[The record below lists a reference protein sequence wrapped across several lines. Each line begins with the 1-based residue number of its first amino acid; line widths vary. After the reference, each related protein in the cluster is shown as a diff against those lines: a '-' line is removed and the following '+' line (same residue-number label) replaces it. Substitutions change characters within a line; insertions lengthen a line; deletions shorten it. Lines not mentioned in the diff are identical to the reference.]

1 MRYYVFNIR
10 SNWFVIA
17 FLRSSDWIKEF
28 RLFHSSLHSYTKK
41 NCFNQTMI
49 QSRLTE
55 TVLADGVLNGL
66 KIGRTE
72 RPMRRLKQQPMPNR
86 SRSLLLHNLFTL
98 SSVFTSHRAHRRRA
112 KNIFMEKNTK
122 NHRRIC
128 LDYRKP
134 LFFLLLIFSSVHFG
148 YFICARCRC
157 LAHSLKVLNPFS
169 NTNQTE
175 FFFMRFI
182 RQMQA

>member
-10 SNWFVIA
+10 SNWFVID

-28 RLFHSSLHSYTKK
+28 RLFHSSLHSYTIK

-134 LFFLLLIFSSVHFG
+134 LFFPSPHLLVCAFRLFHLCSMPLPRTFVESVESIFEHKSG
-148 YFICARCRC
+148 R
-157 LAHSLKVLNPFS
+157 VLLHA
-169 NTNQTE
+169 
-175 FFFMRFI
+175 I
-182 RQMQA
+182 H